1 MAETA
6 SAARIARPALWSR
19 ADTRWLLAALLCALY
34 FAVLK
39 LSACPWQAAPFAFVS
54 GCFNHGIDWN
64 RFMAPL
70 GAVVLCLLTPL
81 ATLYWLLRLPQL
93 GWQLVKRCWQQG

>member
-1 MAETA
+1 MRFCEDAG
-6 SAARIARPALWSR
+6 SRPPSWSR
-19 ADTRWLLAALLCALY
+19 ADTLWLLASLLCALY
-34 FAVLK
+34 FAVLA
-39 LSACPWQAAPFAFVS
+39 LSGCAWQAGPFAFVS

-81 ATLYWLLRLPQL
+81 AVVYWLMRVPQL
-93 GWQLVKRCWQQG
+93 GWQLFKRWLHQG